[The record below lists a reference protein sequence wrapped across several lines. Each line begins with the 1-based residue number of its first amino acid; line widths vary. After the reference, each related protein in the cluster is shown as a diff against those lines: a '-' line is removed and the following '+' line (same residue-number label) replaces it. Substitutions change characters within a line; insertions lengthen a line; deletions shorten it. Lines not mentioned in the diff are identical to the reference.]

1 MKTMKELH
9 YHFGLKMRIYPSSA
23 QKTIIKVNSDTSRF
37 VYNEMNALNKKIYQ
51 LKKEENHNTDTQEQI
66 KQLKIDQNAKKMSA
80 RYFFLR
86 DKCIDSLAKA
96 NAIQNYRKS
105 WARFHKVHHSGI
117 PNFHKKNTEWK
128 YQTNCLYQKKETQA
142 LLTNGSVRFI
152 DDSHIKVPKLEI
164 LRASGSQKRILQME
178 QNGAEIRIGTVTVH
192 KDAADRF
199 FLSMQL
205 GSDTP
210 FTAPAEKTEKQ
221 VGIDLNIE
229 NFLTDSDGVVVD
241 NPCYY
246 RKAKKKLAK
255 AQRKLSRRATR
266 AKKEHRPLRDAKNY
280 QKQRLLVARLY
291 GKVRNQRQDF
301 LHNLSTTLIKN
312 HDLVAAEELRSRN
325 LLKNHALS
333 MSISDVGW
341 RTFLNMLDYKSKL
354 YGKVFV
360 TVDPKNT
367 TQTCSDCGFV
377 MGTNGTEKLTLSD
390 REWICPHC
398 GTHHIRDWNAAKNIL
413 DRGLQKIK
421 EQAV

>member
-1 MKTMKELH
+1 M
-9 YHFGLKMRIYPSSA
+9 
-23 QKTIIKVNSDTSRF
+23 IKVNSDTSRF
-37 VYNEMNALNKKIYQ
+37 VYNEMVALNKKIDQ
-51 LKKEENHNTDTQEQI
+51 LEQEEKHDTEMQEKI
-66 KQLKIDQNAKKMSA
+66 KQLKTDQNAKKMSA

-86 DKCIDSLAKA
+86 DKRIDSLTKA
-96 NAIQNYRKS
+96 NAIQNYRKA
-105 WARFHKVHHSGI
+105 WAQFHKVHHSGI

-164 LRASGSQKRILQME
+164 LRARGSQKRILQME
-178 QNGAEIRIGTVTVH
+178 KNGAEIGIGTVTIH
-192 KDAADRF
+192 KDATDRF

-210 FTAPAEKTEKQ
+210 FAASAEKTEKQ

-229 NFLTDSDGVVVD
+229 NFLTDSDGGVVD
-241 NPCYY
+241 NPRYY

-266 AKKEHRPLRDAKNY
+266 AKKEHRPLRNAKNY
-280 QKQRLLVARLY
+280 QKQRLLVAREY
-291 GKVRNQRQDF
+291 EKVRNQRQDF

-325 LLKNHALS
+325 LLKNHALA

-341 RTFLNMLDYKSKL
+341 RTFLDMLDYKSKL

-367 TQTCSDCGFV
+367 TQTCSNWGFV
-377 MGTNGTEKLTLSD
+377 MGTGGTEKLTLSD
-390 REWICPHC
+390 RECICPHC
-398 GTHHIRDWNAAKNIL
+398 GIHHIRDLKCRKSIL
-413 DRGLQKIK
+413 QKGLQKM
-421 EQAV
+421 